1 MDSMVFEVTEL
12 DIATVIY
19 QTNSKNERLFVVLNI
34 SNCYEVA

>member
-1 MDSMVFEVTEL
+1 MVFEVAEL
-12 DIATVIY
+12 DEATMIY